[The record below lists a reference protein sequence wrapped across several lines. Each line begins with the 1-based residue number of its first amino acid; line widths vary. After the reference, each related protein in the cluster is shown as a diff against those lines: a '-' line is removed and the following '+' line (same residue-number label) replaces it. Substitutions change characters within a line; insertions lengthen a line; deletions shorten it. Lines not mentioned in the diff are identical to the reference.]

1 MSALPVPSFRQLLIF
16 ETVANTKNVSQAAAR
31 IHVSQP
37 AVTQAIARL
46 EQDVGA
52 QLFRRRNTGCY
63 LTEAGEVL
71 QRRTARLFAQLDGG
85 LEELEVGTSRIGAS
99 DYRST
104 ERKLSRPQIRAL
116 LAIAENGTFA
126 AAARALAM
134 SEPSIHRAAR
144 ELEGVLNR
152 TLFQRTAHGV
162 TATKPAVE
170 FARRARL
177 AIHEFESA
185 TEEIEASQGRNRS
198 RIGLGLLPLAG
209 VFFVARALRDFSE
222 AFPDTRIEVIDG
234 SFDFLIERLRS
245 GGIDFI
251 LGPKRGLD
259 PELGVV
265 ETVLFEDAYAL
276 VVRRGHPLTRKQQI
290 SRQDLLA
297 FDWVAPPPA
306 TPRRVAYDAL
316 FRTLNR
322 SPRSTM
328 QTSSPSLTRAILT
341 ETDCITLVSGYE
353 SQAEQEMGLLTVLP
367 FEVPH
372 RTRQVQVTTR
382 ADWLPTATQARFLQ
396 ALHNQSHGPGNVRPA
411 ARPQAF
417 DPGDRR
423 VSRRLA
429 HGHIR
434 SGT

>member
-16 ETVANTKNVSQAAAR
+16 ETVARTENVSQAAAE
-31 IHVSQP
+31 IHISQP

-63 LTEAGEVL
+63 LTEAGEIL

-85 LEELEVGTSRIGAS
+85 LAELEVGTSRVGAS

-144 ELEGVLNR
+144 ELEGILGR

-162 TATKPAVE
+162 AATKPAAE

-177 AIHEFESA
+177 ALREFEFA
-185 TEEIEASQGRNRS
+185 IEEIEASQGRNRS

-209 VFFVARALRDFSE
+209 VFFVARALKDFGE
-222 AFPDTRIEVIDG
+222 AFPDTRIEVVDG

-245 GGIDFI
+245 GAIDFI

-290 SRQDLLA
+290 NRHDLLA

-316 FRTLNR
+316 FRALNGT
-322 SPRSTM
+322 PRSTM

-353 SQAEQEMGLLTVLP
+353 SQAEQGMGLLTVLP

-382 ADWLPTATQARFLQ
+382 TDWLPTAVQVRFLQ
-396 ALHNQSHGPGNVRPA
+396 ALHNQSQAAEGVRPA
-411 ARPQAF
+411 ARRKVLAAA
-417 DPGDRR
+417 GSRL
-423 VSRRLA
+423 SRR
-429 HGHIR
+429 
-434 SGT
+434 